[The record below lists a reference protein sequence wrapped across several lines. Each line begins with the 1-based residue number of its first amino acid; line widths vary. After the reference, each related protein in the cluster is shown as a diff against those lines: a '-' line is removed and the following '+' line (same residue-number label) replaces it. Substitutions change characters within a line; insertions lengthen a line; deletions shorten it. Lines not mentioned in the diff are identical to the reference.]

1 MSAASNAAAPAG
13 TPGTAANLAATRA
26 VRRIGCV
33 SFLNAKPLIDGLDG
47 RANPLV
53 KFDVPSG
60 LLAGLEA
67 GDVDI
72 ALCPV
77 IDLQRSTVPLDIV
90 PAGGIGCDGPTLT
103 VRIFS
108 KVPINQIT
116 EVHADTDSHTS
127 IALMRVLLAEV
138 CGLKPKVIHYNA
150 REQVAGNRVVTE
162 PTTMLLIGDKVVTS
176 APAREKYPYQTDL
189 GEAWKN
195 LTGMPFVFAVW
206 MTPREKNL
214 GDLPALLI
222 ATRQFNETQIES
234 IVDRYARNLG
244 WPRELAVQYLGHWLK
259 YAIGPRELAAI
270 RLFFE
275 KAKQHGV
282 IEELRE
288 VVVRA

>member
-1 MSAASNAAAPAG
+1 MSAASNAAAPVGVPA
-13 TPGTAANLAATRA
+13 TAADVGATRS

-47 RANPLV
+47 RRDPLV

-60 LLAGLEA
+60 LLADLEA
-67 GDVDI
+67 GHVDI

-77 IDLQRSTVPLDIV
+77 IDLQRSAMPLEII

-108 KVPINQIT
+108 KVPTHQIS
-116 EVHADTDSHTS
+116 EVYADTDSHTS
-127 IALMRVLLAEV
+127 VALMRVLLAELFN
-138 CGLKPKVIHYNA
+138 LKPTIIHYDA
-150 REQVAGNRVVTE
+150 RERVAEHRVVTD

-176 APAREKYPYQTDL
+176 APSAEKYPFQTDL
-189 GEAWKN
+189 GEAWQK

-206 MTPREKNL
+206 MTRRDSHL
-214 GDLPALLI
+214 GDLATLLD
-222 ATRQFNETQIES
+222 ATRRFNETQIDS
-234 IVDRYARNLG
+234 IVDRYAGRLG

-259 YAIGPRELAAI
+259 YGIGPRELAAI

-275 KAKQHGV
+275 KCRQHGV

-288 VVVRA
+288 VIVRC